1 MQFVIELLKSEKWGK
16 VITLTRYVLTNP
28 VKTRRDY
35 TFPSESEGGA
45 SSEVVSQKLVKRVCV
60 LR

>member
-1 MQFVIELLKSEKWGK
+1 MQLVIELLKSEKWGK
-16 VITLTRYVLTNP
+16 IITLTRYASTNP

-35 TFPSESEGGA
+35 TVPSESEGGA